1 MSEKIV
7 NFAELKTWNF
17 MEKKIIVG
25 IGEVLWDCLPGG
37 RKLGGAP
44 ANFAYHASQCGFD
57 GCVVSA
63 VGEDELGAEAL
74 SIFADK
80 GLNFEIAEVP
90 FPTGT
95 VLITLD
101 EAGVPNYE
109 FATPAAWDNIPF
121 TPTFKELAGNCSAVC
136 FGSLAQRSEV
146 SRETIRRFVNAVH
159 ADALKVFDINLRQNF
174 YDRELLDESMA
185 LCNVLKINDEE
196 LEVIRELFK
205 LPEGDVK
212 TQCRALIWSYD
223 LKMLILTC
231 GVKGS
236 YVFTAD
242 EESFLP
248 TPEVEVADT
257 VGAGDSFTA
266 SFIASI
272 LQGKSL
278 VEAHSDATRTAA
290 YVCTHHGAMPPYPD

>member
-1 MSEKIV
+1 MKQKV
-7 NFAELKTWNF
+7 
-17 MEKKIIVG
+17 IVG

-37 RKLGGAP
+37 RQLGGAP
-44 ANFAYHASQCGFD
+44 ANFAYHASQFGFE

-63 VGEDELGAEAL
+63 VGPDELGAEAL
-74 SIFADK
+74 ALFADK

-90 FPTGT
+90 YPTGT
-95 VLITLD
+95 VLISLD
-101 EAGVPNYE
+101 DAGVPKYE

-121 TPTFKELAGNCSAVC
+121 TPAFRQLAENCVAVC

-146 SRETIRRFVNAVH
+146 SRESIRKFVSAVPKE
-159 ADALKVFDINLRQNF
+159 ALKIFDVNLRQNF
-174 YDRELLDESMA
+174 YSRELLDESMS

-196 LEVIRELFK
+196 LEVIRQLFN
-205 LPEGDVK
+205 LPEEDVK

-223 LKMLILTC
+223 LKMLVLTC

-236 YVFTAD
+236 YVFTPD
-242 EESFLP
+242 EESFRP

-266 SFIASI
+266 SFVASI
-272 LQGKSL
+272 LRGKSL
-278 VEAHSDATRTAA
+278 VESHSIASRTAA
-290 YVCTHHGAMPPYPD
+290 YVCTHHGAMPPYPGKD

>member
-1 MSEKIV
+1 
-7 NFAELKTWNF
+7 
-17 MEKKIIVG
+17 MEQKIIVG
-25 IGEVLWDCLPGG
+25 IGEVLWDCLPAG

-44 ANFAYHASQCGFD
+44 ANFAYHASQHGFK
-57 GCVVSA
+57 GYVVSA
-63 VGEDELGAEAL
+63 VGPDELGAEAL
-74 SIFADK
+74 AIFAEK
-80 GLNFEIAEVP
+80 GLDFEIAEVP

-95 VLITLD
+95 VDITLD
-101 EAGVPNYE
+101 AAGVPQYD

-121 TPTFKELAGNCSAVC
+121 TPEIKELAARSAAVC
-136 FGSLAQRSEV
+136 FGSLAQRSKT
-146 SRETIRRFVNAVH
+146 SRDTIRRFLKDVPAS
-159 ADALKVFDINLRQNF
+159 ALKVFDINLRQH
-174 YDRELLDESMA
+174 YYSRELLDESMV

-205 LPEGDVK
+205 LPEEDVK
-212 TQCRALIWSYD
+212 TQCRALVWSYN

-236 YVFTAD
+236 YVFTP
-242 EESFLP
+242 ECESFLP

-272 LQGKSL
+272 LRGKSIA
-278 VEAHSDATRTAA
+278 EAHEIATKTAA
-290 YVCTHHGAMPPYPD
+290 FVCTNFGAMPSYSPEQFL